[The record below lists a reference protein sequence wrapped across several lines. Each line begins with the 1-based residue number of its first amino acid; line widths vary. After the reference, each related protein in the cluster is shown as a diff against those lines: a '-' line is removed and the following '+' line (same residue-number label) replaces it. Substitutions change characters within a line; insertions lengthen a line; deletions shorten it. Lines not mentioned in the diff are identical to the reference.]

1 MQCNQSL
8 FSCSGDWNLYVSSKQ
23 YLSFHFYFLRESE
36 IYKLLLNNT
45 RSASSY
51 TMNGEVYKLP
61 FDEAH
66 ISVCLSFLPFLPKKV
81 Q

>member
-1 MQCNQSL
+1 MCCNQSL

-23 YLSFHFYFLRESE
+23 HLPFYFYFLRESE

-45 RSASSY
+45 GSASSY
-51 TMNGEVYKLP
+51 TMNSEVYKLP
-61 FDEAH
+61 FDDAY
-66 ISVCLSFLPFLPKKV
+66 ISVYLSSLSRNKV

>member
-1 MQCNQSL
+1 M
-8 FSCSGDWNLYVSSKQ
+8 
-23 YLSFHFYFLRESE
+23 FLGIYRQEE
-36 IYKLLLNNT
+36 GERPHLLMWELQNYKLLLNNT